1 MPPPRAPQAATGRA
15 DYGCALR
22 SPQRHRLRAGLSRT
36 AVAVAAILLLQAAP
50 AWAASSKQ
58 ADTSTQASTSTQ
70 APAFHK
76 DTTPLP
82 ADVTHTSGGDGGSAT
97 TGVSSSS
104 GAIARTIVGLAIVL
118 AVVYGLYWLLKSA
131 AKSRSGQSDDRI
143 EVVATTT
150 LAPNRAL
157 HLIRSGDELILVGAT
172 EQSVTPIRV
181 YSAEEARAM
190 DLELAAAA
198 QLPNAPGRPPT
209 PTGVIEALRRRTAR

>member
-1 MPPPRAPQAATGRA
+1 
-15 DYGCALR
+15 LR
-22 SPQRHRLRAGLSRT
+22 SPPRHRLRAGLSRT
-36 AVAVAAILLLQAAP
+36 AVALAAILLLQAAP

-58 ADTSTQASTSTQ
+58 ADASKQASTSKQ
-70 APAFHK
+70 APAFQK

-82 ADVTHTSGGDGGSAT
+82 AGVTHSSGDGSAT
-97 TGVSSSS
+97 TGISSSS

-131 AKSRSGQSDDRI
+131 AKSRSGQTDGRI

-172 EQSVTPIRV
+172 EHSVTPIRV

-198 QLPNAPGRPPT
+198 QLPNAPGRPPA
-209 PTGVIEALRRRTAR
+209 PAGVIEALRRRTAR

>member
-1 MPPPRAPQAATGRA
+1 
-15 DYGCALR
+15 
-22 SPQRHRLRAGLSRT
+22 
-36 AVAVAAILLLQAAP
+36 VAAILLLQAAP
-50 AWAASSKQ
+50 VWAAT
-58 ADTSTQASTSTQ
+58 ADKPATTEQ

-82 ADVTHTSGGDGGSAT
+82 AGVAHSSGGGSAT
-97 TGVSSSS
+97 TGISSSS

-131 AKSRSGQSDDRI
+131 AKSRAGERDGRI

-150 LAPNRAL
+150 LAPNRSL

-172 EQSVTPIRV
+172 EQSLTPIRV

-190 DLELAAAA
+190 ELELAAAA
-198 QLPNAPGRPPT
+198 QLPQTQGRPPAAN
-209 PTGVIEALRRRTAR
+209 GMIEALRRRTAR

>member
-1 MPPPRAPQAATGRA
+1 MPPPGAAQAARGRA

-36 AVAVAAILLLQAAP
+36 AVALAAILLLQAAP

-58 ADTSTQASTSTQ
+58 ADTSDRASTSKQ

-82 ADVTHTSGGDGGSAT
+82 SGVTHSSSDGSAT
-97 TGVSSSS
+97 AGISSSS

-131 AKSRSGQSDDRI
+131 AKSRAGQTDGRI

-198 QLPNAPGRPPT
+198 QLPNAPGRPPQ

>member
-1 MPPPRAPQAATGRA
+1 MW
-15 DYGCALR
+15 
-22 SPQRHRLRAGLSRT
+22 AGT
-36 AVAVAAILLLQAAP
+36 
-50 AWAASSKQ
+50 SK
-58 ADTSTQASTSTQ
+58 Q

-82 ADVTHTSGGDGGSAT
+82 AGVTHTSGGGSGT
-97 TGVSSSS
+97 IGVSSTS
-104 GAIARTIVGLAIVL
+104 GAVARTIVGLAIVL
-118 AVVYGLYWLLKSA
+118 AVVYGLYWLLKST
-131 AKSRSGQSDDRI
+131 AKSRAAQSDERI
-143 EVVATTT
+143 AVVATTT

-190 DLELAAAA
+190 DIELAAAA
-198 QLPNAPGRPPT
+198 QLAHPPGRPPA

>member
-1 MPPPRAPQAATGRA
+1 MPRYRAPQAARGRA

-36 AVAVAAILLLQAAP
+36 AVALAAILLLQATP
-50 AWAASSKQ
+50 AWAASPKQ
-58 ADTSTQASTSTQ
+58 ADTSQQASTSKE

-82 ADVTHTSGGDGGSAT
+82 AGVTHSSSGDGSAT

-131 AKSRSGQSDDRI
+131 AKSRSGQSDGRI

-190 DLELAAAA
+190 DIELAAAA
-198 QLPNAPGRPPT
+198 QLPNAPGRPPAR
-209 PTGVIEALRRRTAR
+209 TGMVEALRRRTAR

>member
-1 MPPPRAPQAATGRA
+1 
-15 DYGCALR
+15 
-22 SPQRHRLRAGLSRT
+22 
-36 AVAVAAILLLQAAP
+36 LQVAP
-50 AWAASSKQ
+50 AWAATSKQ
-58 ADTSTQASTSTQ
+58 ADTSKQ

-82 ADVTHTSGGDGGSAT
+82 AGVTDSSGGGSAT
-97 TGVSSSS
+97 TGISSSS

-131 AKSRSGQSDDRI
+131 AKSRAGQSDGRI

-190 DLELAAAA
+190 DIELAAAA
-198 QLPNAPGRPPT
+198 QLAQNPGGQQG
-209 PTGVIEALRRRTAR
+209 PTGLVEALRRRTAR

>member
-1 MPPPRAPQAATGRA
+1 
-15 DYGCALR
+15 LR
-22 SPQRHRLRAGLSRT
+22 SPQRQRLRTGLLRT
-36 AVAVAAILLLQAAP
+36 AVALAAILLLQAAP
-50 AWAASSKQ
+50 ARAASTKQTDESTHANTSK
-58 ADTSTQASTSTQ
+58 Q

-82 ADVTHTSGGDGGSAT
+82 ADVTHTSGGGSAT
-97 TGVSSSS
+97 TGISSSS

-131 AKSRSGQSDDRI
+131 AKSRAGQSDGRI

-198 QLPNAPGRPPT
+198 QLPHTPGRPPT
-209 PTGVIEALRRRTAR
+209 PTGMIEALRRRTAR

>member
-1 MPPPRAPQAATGRA
+1 MPPPRAAQAATGRA

-82 ADVTHTSGGDGGSAT
+82 SGVTHSSGDGSAT
-97 TGVSSSS
+97 TGISSSS

-131 AKSRSGQSDDRI
+131 AKSRTAQTDGRI

-157 HLIRSGDELILVGAT
+157 HLIRSGDELILIGAT

-209 PTGVIEALRRRTAR
+209 PTGVLEALRRRTAR